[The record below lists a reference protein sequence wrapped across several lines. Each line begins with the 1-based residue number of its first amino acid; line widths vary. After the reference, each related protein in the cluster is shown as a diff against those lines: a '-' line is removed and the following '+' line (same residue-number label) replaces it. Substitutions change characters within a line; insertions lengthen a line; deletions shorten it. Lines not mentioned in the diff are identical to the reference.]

1 MGLFNFLEKKYSGW
15 ALEADGEE
23 QGEFTIKDIENHLNR
38 IGRGEEEF
46 IILTPSLPLKTS
58 RIGRVCNFVQTC
70 QDKNLDYFHLEIGT
84 ARAGQEDEI
93 LIYGKDGLT
102 GEELLETIKK
112 ILSNNAIPDIE
123 DWEIVLDMRT
133 EVDKETYNEIV
144 GLLTDN
150 QTVISKLARCF
161 DSPNTYFDENAE
173 RYDER
178 CIEADEEKDKIIW
191 IAIVDEL
198 IESGDVIELDW
209 KEGFEEFI
217 AQMKNLADN
226 NNLDLQENRL
236 NKGVN
241 IPAWCEILDEEWNSQ
256 GFCVGAMD
264 IDSDSFVMF
273 VCRRET
279 LEKLMALGKKVN
291 QRFDFAKNM

>member
-1 MGLFNFLEKKYSGW
+1 MGLFDFLEKKYSGW

-23 QGEFTIKDIENHLNR
+23 QGGFTIKDIENHLDR

-46 IILTPSLPLKTS
+46 IILTPSSPLKTG
-58 RIGRVCNFVQTC
+58 RTGRVCSFVQTC
-70 QDKNLDYFHLEIGT
+70 QDKNLGYFHLEIGT
-84 ARAGQEDEI
+84 VRAGQEDEV
-93 LIYGKDGLT
+93 LIYGKDGFT
-102 GEELLETIKK
+102 GEELLKITKK
-112 ILSNNAIPDIE
+112 ILDSNAIPDIE
-123 DWEIVLDMRT
+123 GWEIVLDMRT

-144 GLLTDN
+144 SLLTDN
-150 QTVISKLARCF
+150 QTVISKLARYF

-178 CIEADEEKDKIIW
+178 CIEADEEKDKIVW

-198 IESGDVIELDW
+198 TESGDVIELDW
-209 KEGFEEFI
+209 KEGFEEFT
-217 AQMKNLADN
+217 AQMKNWADK
-226 NNLDLQENRL
+226 NNLELQENRL
-236 NKGVN
+236 NSGGN
-241 IPAWCEILDEEWNSQ
+241 IPDWCEILDEEWNSQ

-264 IDSDSFVMF
+264 IDSDSYVMF

-279 LEKLMALGKKVN
+279 LENLMGLGKKVN

>member
-1 MGLFNFLEKKYSGW
+1 MGLFDFLEKKYSGW

-23 QGEFTIKDIENHLNR
+23 QGGFTVKDIENHLDR

-46 IILTPSLPLKTS
+46 IIITPPSPLKTG
-58 RIGRVCNFVQTC
+58 RIGRVCSFVQTC
-70 QDKNLDYFHLEIGT
+70 QDKNLGYFHLEIGT
-84 ARAGQEDEI
+84 VRAGQKDEV
-93 LIYGKDGLT
+93 LIYGKDGFT
-102 GEELLETIKK
+102 REELIKTIKK
-112 ILSNNAIPDIE
+112 ILDSNAIPDVE
-123 DWEIVLDMRT
+123 GWEIVLDMRT

-144 GLLTDN
+144 SLLTDN
-150 QTVISKLARCF
+150 QTAISKLARCF
-161 DSPNTYFDENAE
+161 DSPKTYFDENAE

-178 CIEADEEKDKIIW
+178 CIEADEEKDKIVW

-198 IESGDVIELDW
+198 TESGDVIELDW

-273 VCRRET
+273 VCGRET
-279 LEKLMALGKKVN
+279 LENLMALGKKVN

>member
-1 MGLFNFLEKKYSGW
+1 MGLFDFLEKKYSGW

-23 QGEFTIKDIENHLNR
+23 QGGFTIKDIENHFDR

-46 IILTPSLPLKTS
+46 IILTPSSPLKTQ
-58 RIGRVCNFVQTC
+58 RIGWVCSFVQTC
-70 QDKNLDYFHLEIGT
+70 QDKNLGYFHLEIGT

-93 LIYGKDGLT
+93 LIYGKDGFT
-102 GEELLETIKK
+102 REELLKTIKK
-112 ILSNNAIPDIE
+112 IIDSNGIPDIE
-123 DWEIVLDMRT
+123 GWEIVIDMRA

-144 GLLTDN
+144 SLLTDN
-150 QTVISKLARCF
+150 KTVISKLARCF
-161 DSPNTYFDENAE
+161 DSTNTYFDENAE

-178 CIEADEEKDKIIW
+178 YIEVDEEKDEIVW

-198 IESGDVIELDW
+198 TESGDVIELDW
-209 KEGFEEFI
+209 KEGFEEFT
-217 AQMKNLADN
+217 AQMKNLADK
-226 NNLDLQENRL
+226 NNLELQENRL
-236 NKGVN
+236 NRGVN

-264 IDSDSFVMF
+264 IDSDSYVMF

-279 LEKLMALGKKVN
+279 LEKLTALGKKVN

>member
-1 MGLFNFLEKKYSGW
+1 M
-15 ALEADGEE
+15 
-23 QGEFTIKDIENHLNR
+23 
-38 IGRGEEEF
+38 
-46 IILTPSLPLKTS
+46 
-58 RIGRVCNFVQTC
+58 
-70 QDKNLDYFHLEIGT
+70 
-84 ARAGQEDEI
+84 
-93 LIYGKDGLT
+93 
-102 GEELLETIKK
+102 
-112 ILSNNAIPDIE
+112 
-123 DWEIVLDMRT
+123 
-133 EVDKETYNEIV
+133 
-144 GLLTDN
+144 LTDN
-150 QTVISKLARCF
+150 QTAISKLARCF
-161 DSPNTYFDENAE
+161 DSPKTYFDENAE

-178 CIEADEEKDKIIW
+178 CIEADEEKDKIVW

-226 NNLDLQENRL
+226 NNLDLQENRF
-236 NKGVN
+236 NKGGN
-241 IPAWCEILDEEWNSQ
+241 ILAWCEILDEEWNSQ

-279 LEKLMALGKKVN
+279 LENLMGLGKKVN